1 MQIRLPRRH
10 VSTESQGRSRSQGHL
25 PSHCSVKH
33 LAWLTN
39 LVIDSCDTRMSCR
52 PVCVDSVVKLSS
64 HLQVVSCWTVAQ
76 LQLCVFS
83 VWCHLLTYSLTS
95 QSLWSLC
102 TFTMLTHDT
111 GSLVNKQMLLPIF
124 HQVLANV
131 QFHLTAAW
139 RWLYNELIVEDLS
152 TSNASLHYIVKC
164 SNSLQQMS
172 V

>member
-1 MQIRLPRRH
+1 VQIRLPRRH

-39 LVIDSCDTRMSCR
+39 LVIDSCDTCMSCR

-102 TFTMLTHDT
+102 TFTTLTHRHSQLSQQTNASAHISPSVGQCSVSPD
-111 GSLVNKQMLLPIF
+111 GSLAM
-124 HQVLANV
+124 
-131 QFHLTAAW
+131 
-139 RWLYNELIVEDLS
+139 IV
-152 TSNASLHYIVKC
+152 
-164 SNSLQQMS
+164 
-172 V
+172 